1 MTVFVKKSQFYLKKE
16 LENEIM
22 STVQQY
28 PELMSAMKSYNENH
42 DFEKVSEHQEILPL
56 KKSVSRTTTLKK
68 SVTRTTTLKKS
79 VTRTTTLKNL

>member
-1 MTVFVKKSQFYLKKE
+1 MKITILSQKE

-42 DFEKVSEHQEILPL
+42 DFEKVSEDDFHLRWLENSNFDIWKARCTPL
-56 KKSVSRTTTLKK
+56 IFNHL
-68 SVTRTTTLKKS
+68 
-79 VTRTTTLKNL
+79 N

>member
-1 MTVFVKKSQFYLKKE
+1 MENRRFFVKKRQFLQKITILSQKE

-42 DFEKVSEHQEILPL
+42 DFEKVSEHLGLSL
-56 KKSVSRTTTLKK
+56 KTEHFYRTFRRTL
-68 SVTRTTTLKKS
+68 VLDF
-79 VTRTTTLKNL
+79 NQ

>member
-1 MTVFVKKSQFYLKKE
+1 MLEIDRFCKKITILSRKE

-56 KKSVSRTTTLKK
+56 K
-68 SVTRTTTLKKS
+68 
-79 VTRTTTLKNL
+79 NL